1 MRETPTHLANAQ
13 TIAPNPVKYLV
24 HHAGFVRHHLIAGLA
39 SPHMLVDVAVAI
51 GRSAAHMHHTG
62 ARGMS
67 FPATMA
73 FDNLGPLILGPH
85 PLHVEQQII
94 FRAAAQLPV

>member
-1 MRETPTHLANAQ
+1 
-13 TIAPNPVKYLV
+13 
-24 HHAGFVRHHLIAGLA
+24 
-39 SPHMLVDVAVAI
+39 
-51 GRSAAHMHHTG
+51 MHHTG

-85 PLHVEQQII
+85 PLHLEQQII

>member
-1 MRETPTHLANAQ
+1 
-13 TIAPNPVKYLV
+13 
-24 HHAGFVRHHLIAGLA
+24 
-39 SPHMLVDVAVAI
+39 
-51 GRSAAHMHHTG
+51 MHHTD

-85 PLHVEQQII
+85 PWHLEQQSII
-94 FRAAAQLPV
+94 RAAAHLPVYEHHFDTHALAFIP